1 MRSNKPKE
9 ARDAA
14 RKPAQAAQ
22 PARQHAAQH
31 PGQPWGIYT
40 AVAALAI
47 IVLFWAY
54 SPAMHTGFLFDDNT
68 FQQFT
73 LPPASAPLSSW
84 IGPTRQLLMA
94 SYWVNLQISQQD
106 TFSFHVFNLLF
117 HCVTSG
123 LIFLIV
129 RRFLEW
135 SGAEPLHEPSH
146 RTLLAAFAALLFL
159 FHPVQTESVAYIAGR
174 SESLCGLFAAA
185 AIAAFLYRRT
195 TAISW
200 SRAAAV
206 VLLFVAAML
215 TKEQAV
221 VIPAFF
227 LLTDFWWN
235 PGFSVRGIR
244 GNWRLYLPLAAGAT
258 AGIALVWKMILGIG
272 TGGSAGFGM
281 KDFTWYQYLF
291 TQFRALFVYL
301 FTFVLP
307 VNLTVDWDFPI
318 SKSILDHG
326 SLAGLLVLLAFA
338 AAAWHYRRRFP
349 LAAFGYFAFLLL
361 LAPTSSILPIK
372 DPVAE
377 RRMYLPIIGLL
388 LILVD
393 LLGRLKLDRKTLSIV
408 CAIVLLFAI
417 GLTHARAWVWSD
429 AIALWED
436 TARKSPNKARAHFQL
451 AFAYYEQGRFD
462 GAIAE
467 FQKTSELET
476 PNYNLLVDWAE
487 VYDAANQ
494 LDPALAKLRQA
505 AALEPTAHVYSQIGR
520 NYAKRSRWNEAMEA
534 FNTAEKL
541 DPSFPSTYAYKGL
554 LYLANN
560 NPAAAV
566 PEFQHALKLDP
577 NLQPA
582 QQGLVQAQQRLRGAR

>member
-9 ARDAA
+9 ARAA
-14 RKPAQAAQ
+14 VRKPVQ
-22 PARQHAAQH
+22 ARQTA
-31 PGQPWGIYT
+31 GQPWGIYA
-40 AVAALAI
+40 AVAAVALV
-47 IVLFWAY
+47 VLFWAY
-54 SPAMHTGFLFDDNT
+54 SPVMHAGFLFDDNT

-84 IGPTRQLLMA
+84 IGPSRPMLML
-94 SYWVNLQISQQD
+94 SYWVNTQISQQD
-106 TFSFHVFNLLF
+106 TFSFHLFNLLF
-117 HCVTSG
+117 HCTTSV

-129 RRFLEW
+129 RRLLDW
-135 SGAEPLHEPSH
+135 SGSEALHEPSH

-174 SESLCGLFAAA
+174 SESLSGFFAAA

-200 SRAAAV
+200 PRAAAV
-206 VLLFVAAML
+206 VALSGAAML
-215 TKEQAV
+215 SKEQAV
-221 VIPAFF
+221 AIPALF
-227 LLTDFWWN
+227 LLIDFWWN
-235 PGFSVRGIR
+235 PGFSLRGIR
-244 GNWRLYLPLAAGAT
+244 GNWKLYLPLAACAT
-258 AGIALVWKMILGIG
+258 AGVALLWKMILGIG

-301 FTFVLP
+301 FTFVVP
-307 VNLTVDWDFPI
+307 VNLTLDWDFPI
-318 SKSILDHG
+318 SRSILDHG

-377 RRMYLPIIGLL
+377 RRMYLPIVGLL

-408 CAIVLLFAI
+408 CAIVLLFAV
-417 GLTHARAWVWSD
+417 GLTHARAWVWAD
-429 AIALWED
+429 AVSLWED

-462 GAIAE
+462 RAIAE
-467 FQKTSELET
+467 FQKTSELEP

-520 NYAKRSRWNEAMEA
+520 NYAKRSRWSEAMDA
-534 FNTAEKL
+534 FNTAEKI
-541 DPSFPSTYAYKGL
+541 DPGFPSTYAYKGL
-554 LYLANN
+554 LHLANN

-566 PEFQHALKLDP
+566 PEFQHALRLDP
-577 NLQPA
+577 GLQPA
-582 QQGLVQAQQRLRGAR
+582 QQGLIQAQQRLRGAR

>member
-1 MRSNKPKE
+1 MRTDKPRE
-9 ARDAA
+9 GRGAV
-14 RKPAQAAQ
+14 RKPATRAGQ
-22 PARQHAAQH
+22 PA
-31 PGQPWGIYT
+31 GQSIGLY
-40 AVAALAI
+40 AGVAAFAI

-54 SPAMHTGFLFDDNT
+54 SPVMHTGFLFDDNT

-84 IGPTRQLLMA
+84 IGPSRQLLTL
-94 SYWVNLQISQQD
+94 SYWVNTQISQQD
-106 TFSFHVFNLLF
+106 TFSFHVFNLLL
-117 HCVTSG
+117 HYATSG

-135 SGAEPLHEPSH
+135 SAAEPLHKPSH

-174 SESLCGLFAAA
+174 SESLSGFFGAA
-185 AIAAFLYRRT
+185 AIVAFLYRGA

-206 VLLFVAAML
+206 VLLFGAAML
-215 TKEQAV
+215 SKEQAI
-221 VIPAFF
+221 VIPAVF
-227 LLTDFWWN
+227 LLIDFWWN
-235 PGFSVRGIR
+235 PGFSLQGIR
-244 GNWRLYLPLAAGAT
+244 GNWKLYLPLAAGAT
-258 AGIALVWKMILGIG
+258 AGVARLWKMILGIG

-326 SLAGLLVLLAFA
+326 SLPGLLVLLAFA

-349 LAAFGYFAFLLL
+349 LAAFGYFVFLLL
-361 LAPTSSILPIK
+361 LAPTSSILPIR

-377 RRMYLPIIGLL
+377 RRMYLPMLGLI

-393 LLGRLKLDRKTLSIV
+393 LLGRLKLDRKTLSIACV
-408 CAIVLLFAI
+408 TVLLFAV
-417 GLTHARAWVWSD
+417 GLTRARAWVWTD
-429 AIALWED
+429 AVALWED

-462 GAIAE
+462 RAIAE
-467 FQKTSELET
+467 FQRTSELEA

-494 LDPALAKLRQA
+494 PDLALAKLRQA

-534 FNTAEKL
+534 FNTAEKI
-541 DPSFPSTYAYKGL
+541 DPSFAPTYAYKGL
-554 LYLANN
+554 LHLANN

-566 PEFQHALKLDP
+566 PEFQHALQLDP

-582 QQGLVQAQQRLRGAR
+582 QQGLIQAQQRLRGAR